1 MVTGDH
7 LLTAKAIATEC
18 NILTREDH
26 VCIEGSVFSS
36 MSEEEKLKLIP
47 NLRVMARSSPTDK
60 YELVKLLRSKVAV
73 QNKDFMLALVVLQ
86 GRYKNRFI
94 RLDLTSLRTLTAILK
109 QNTRNPP
116 IFTRKHLTQYLW
128 ICIE

>member
-1 MVTGDH
+1 MQAGIVVRMVTGDH
-7 LLTAKAIATEC
+7 LLTAKAIASEC
-18 NILTREDH
+18 NILTKEDH

-73 QNKDFMLALVVLQ
+73 QKQ
-86 GRYKNRFI
+86 
-94 RLDLTSLRTLTAILK
+94 SLSADVDC
-109 QNTRNPP
+109 
-116 IFTRKHLTQYLW
+116 FAG
-128 ICIE
+128 